1 MQCVA
6 AAGRRRELTR
16 SPLLSSPPPATFR
29 SLKADLAAAFSE
41 AIVAQYEGLIA
52 DIIQRFVDGDE
63 DPALPP
69 PVEASPQQPGASKRS
84 LEGAVEEATPAK
96 QAKTAGDGGAG
107 VPGLN
112 LGGNK
117 WAGPEMWKGNNY
129 FKLREYY
136 TDKEG
141 ELKPTKRG
149 INLNAAQFGI
159 LKEKVAEISEA
170 MAAGNEDYMVQL
182 PGERRIT
189 VSKYG
194 GKLRVDVREWYEKDP
209 GEWKPG
215 RKGCSLLPAEWEVLA
230 PYVKGFS
237 MAGEMKSPVKSE
249 VKSPVTSPAKEYSDD
264 SVYSLALSADRLLKV
279 KDFKGLKVDIRGY
292 YKADDGLRPTKKGIL
307 LTQDQ
312 WKVLSQN
319 VAGISA
325 AVEQETEKFELP
337 LGVKKD
343 GTPSLRRV
351 TTKKYKGQFLIDVRE
366 WYERDGEVKPGFKG
380 VSLKPEQWK
389 TLAAAAADVTSKLS

>member
-1 MQCVA
+1 MQSGGCMAVPGTDA
-6 AAGRRRELTR
+6 LL
-16 SPLLSSPPPATFR
+16 PLLSSPLLPPPATFR
-29 SLKADLAAAFSE
+29 SLKADLVAAFSE
-41 AIVAQYEGLIA
+41 AAVAQYEGLIA

-96 QAKTAGDGGAG
+96 QAKTAGAGGAGG

-117 WAGPEMWKGNNY
+117 WAGPEVWNGNDY

-170 MAAGNEDYMVQL
+170 VAAGNEDYLVQL

-194 GKLRVDVREWYEKDP
+194 GKLRVDVREWYEKGP

-230 PYVKGFS
+230 PYVKGYS
-237 MAGEMKSPVKSE
+237 MSKSE
-249 VKSPVTSPAKEYSDD
+249 VKSPVKSPAKEHSDD
-264 SVYSLALSADRLLKV
+264 SVFSLALSADRFLKV
-279 KDFKGLKVDIRGY
+279 KDYRGLKVDIRNF
-292 YKADDGLRPTKKGIL
+292 YKSDDGELRPTKKGIL

-312 WKVLSQN
+312 WAVLSQN
-319 VAGISA
+319 VDGITA
-325 AVEQETEKFELP
+325 AVKQETGGYELP
-337 LGVKKD
+337 LGTKKD

-351 TTKKYKGQFLIDVRE
+351 TTKKYKGQFYIDVRE
-366 WYERDGEVKPGFKG
+366 W
-380 VSLKPEQWK
+380 
-389 TLAAAAADVTSKLS
+389 